1 MKQSNVCTVCG
12 ARSLAPAGRSSV
24 EPVTDSQ
31 STAAESAQ
39 KPTTVILVR
48 HGRTPTT
55 GQVLPGRA
63 PGLYLSQT
71 GRDQAQHV
79 ADRLAGVPVSAIY
92 TSPMERTRETA
103 EPTER
108 ATRLTAVVEPDLI
121 ECDFG
126 DWTGRTLTELMKL
139 PEWSAVQRTPSSFR
153 FPNGESFSHMQA
165 RMVDVVERIQG
176 AHPGGTVVCFSHA
189 DPLKALLAHALGS
202 HLDQFQRIVVDP
214 CSVSVIAYHPGQAPQ
229 VLRVNSTEG
238 SLASLVS

>member
-1 MKQSNVCTVCG
+1 MTH
-12 ARSLAPAGRSSV
+12 
-24 EPVTDSQ
+24 SQ
-31 STAAESAQ
+31 PSTGSAED

-63 PGLYLSQT
+63 PGLHLSQQ
-71 GRDQAQHV
+71 GLDQALHV

-92 TSPMERTRETA
+92 TSPMERTRETV
-103 EPTER
+103 EPTEA
-108 ATRLTAVVEPDLI
+108 ATGLTARIEPDLI

-126 DWTGRTLTELMKL
+126 DWTGRTLSELMKL
-139 PEWSAVQRTPSSFR
+139 PEWSAVQRAPSSFR

-165 RMVDVVERIQG
+165 RMVDAVDRIRE
-176 AHPGGTVVCFSHA
+176 AHPGQTVVCFSHA
-189 DPLKALLAHALGS
+189 DPLKAVLAHALGS

-229 VLRVNSTEG
+229 VLRVNSTDG
-238 SLASLVS
+238 PVAPLVF

>member
-1 MKQSNVCTVCG
+1 M
-12 ARSLAPAGRSSV
+12 ARSSV
-24 EPVTDSQ
+24 GSVTDSQ
-31 STAAESAQ
+31 PTQPPADQ
-39 KPTTVILVR
+39 KPTIIMLVR

-63 PGLYLSQT
+63 PGLNLSEQ
-71 GRDQAQHV
+71 GRDQAQAV
-79 ADRLAGVPVSAIY
+79 AERLAGVPVAAVY
-92 TSPMERTRETA
+92 TSPMERTRQTA

-108 ATRLTAVVEPDLI
+108 ATGLTATVDQDLI

-126 DWTGRTLTELMKL
+126 DWTGRKLTELMKL

-165 RMVDVVERIQG
+165 RMVDAVDRVRE
-176 AHPGGTVVCFSHA
+176 AHPGQVVVCFSHA
-189 DPLKALLAHALGS
+189 DPLKAVLAHALGS

-229 VLRVNSTEG
+229 VLRVNSTDG
-238 SLASLVS
+238 PLAPLVA